1 MQTTSIFSAFTPAT
15 ARRVI
20 RAAATVALAGGAT
33 LGLAASAASASPV
46 PGSSNGSL
54 GVYTIPSTPP
64 TTASGEAVLPS
75 TPGALGAEAELAAGF
90 NGSNQ
95 QVLTIPNGAIAQGTQ
110 VNTSWLVSAPDQAW
124 YFQLVGTVDVTTP
137 ADYLDG
143 TVVFQDEASVYRI
156 INYNP
161 DGLHTC
167 LQAADFADTPTVG
180 SAAESSACQ
189 AFGANQ
195 ANQLWIVGTKSS
207 MEPITGDDGGLNP
220 EIYSFNLE
228 LNDPP
233 GAVIENVASLETNGW
248 FTNSTSVLAAQAN
261 LVGELSPVTIQSQA
275 WPTTVDN
282 ATWNLVDLAPPP
294 SSGGACA
301 GYSCLINL
309 GSDL

>member
-20 RAAATVALAGGAT
+20 RAAAAVALAGGAT

-64 TTASGEAVLPS
+64 TTDSGEAVLPS

-95 QVLTIPNGAIAQGTQ
+95 QVLTIPNGAIAQGTH

-137 ADYLDG
+137 ADYLLNG
-143 TVVFQDEASVYRI
+143 VVWQDEASVYRI

-180 SAAESSACQ
+180 SAAESSGCQ
-189 AFGANQ
+189 AFGWNQ
-195 ANQLWIVGTKSS
+195 ANQLWIVGTAGSS
-207 MEPITGDDGGLNP
+207 EPVVGTGGAIGST
-220 EIYSFNLE
+220 ETYSSSLQSNY
-228 LNDPP
+228 PP

-248 FTNSTSVLAAQAN
+248 FTNSTPVLAAQAN

-282 ATWNLVDLAPPP
+282 ATWNLVDLAPPA
-294 SSGGACA
+294 SSGSSATCA
-301 GYSCLINL
+301 FYSCLTNNN
-309 GSDL
+309 